1 MQAQIARR
9 VQILLTLA
17 ILVAATYLIG
27 VTWSF
32 LSQFLGTF
40 LLFFFGWLLAYLL
53 KPLVNKI
60 TRIGLPFGGRVPFG
74 MAVLLVY
81 IIGPAIALVA
91 SYLLIPT
98 ITEQATQINGH
109 LDEYTSKLGGL
120 VDSVKGVLTSFGVS
134 ASDLQGLQD
143 KIRNTAESGGQ
154 EVLQGAVNT
163 AGGVANELFRIGL
176 VLIFS
181 ISFLVDGDKMAS
193 KALSSM
199 PERWRQG
206 ATLTVKSIEE
216 SFGSFVRG
224 QLLSALAYALL
235 TALVMLA
242 FGLPNV
248 VVASLAAG
256 LLVIVPLVGNYLAY
270 VPPVVVCLVARPDQT
285 LILLVVVVVV
295 QGIYMNI
302 VSPRIMAK
310 AVNMHPLATIASI
323 LIFGQIGGFWGAFF
337 GIPIASTIGMLARPT
352 MQLVQD
358 YLNPPAETDT
368 QAATQLPVAP
378 PDTRARVT
386 QSPVPAMAPAAAPA
400 TYPEARANKDGPGST
415 LSTPATSVT
424 PDTPDSA
431 D

>member
-32 LSQFLGTF
+32 LSQFLSTF
-40 LLFFFGWLLAYLL
+40 LLFFFAWLLAYLL

-60 TRIGLPFGGRVPFG
+60 TSIGLPFGVRVPFG
-74 MAVLLVY
+74 VAVLLVY

-91 SYLLIPT
+91 GYLLVPT
-98 ITEQATQINGH
+98 ITEQATRINGH

-120 VDSVKGVLTSFGVS
+120 VDSLKGVLTSFGVT
-134 ASDLQGLQD
+134 ASDLQGLQN
-143 KIRNTAESGGQ
+143 KIRDTAENGGQ
-154 EVLQGAVNT
+154 AVLQGTVNT
-163 AGGVANELFRIGL
+163 VSSIANELFRIGL
-176 VLIFS
+176 VLVFS
-181 ISFLVDGDKMAS
+181 VSFLMDGDKMAS
-193 KALSSM
+193 KALASM
-199 PERWRQG
+199 PERWREG
-206 ATLTVKSIEE
+206 ATFLVKSVEE

-224 QLLSALAYALL
+224 QLFCALAYALA
-235 TALVMLA
+235 TAAVMLA

-248 VVASLAAG
+248 VVASLVAG

-285 LILLVVVVVV
+285 LILLIVVVVV

-310 AVNMHPLATIASI
+310 AVNMQPLATIASI

-352 MQLVQD
+352 IQLVHD
-358 YLNPPAETDT
+358 YLNPSADEDT
-368 QAATQLPVAP
+368 QIATQLPKAP
-378 PDTRARVT
+378 TGTRASVT
-386 QSPVPAMAPAAAPA
+386 EASVPAMASLVPA
-400 TYPEARANKDGPGST
+400 YPKTVANKDSSGST
-415 LSTPATSVT
+415 LSTPAASVT
-424 PDTPDSA
+424 PGNVD
-431 D
+431 